1 MKLDIITSSVPF
13 LLEGAA
19 VTLKMSLGSLF
30 LGILLGTLVVTIRL
44 YGSRFL
50 VWLSIGYIELI
61 RGTPMLVQIFIIFFG
76 LPQILPIEIN
86 ETTAGI
92 LAMSI
97 NSGAYVAEIL
107 RSGIQAIPKG
117 HTEAGLSLGLSR
129 LLILRRIIF
138 PQAFV
143 RVIPPLVNEAIAL
156 LKNSSLLSAI
166 AVIELTRAGQLVAS
180 RTFRPFEMYL
190 AVSLVYLVMTMSL
203 SLCGRWFERRFQVR
217 H

>member
-1 MKLDIITSSVPF
+1 MKFDLIGASAPF
-13 LLEGAA
+13 LLQGAA
-19 VTLKMSLGSLF
+19 VTLKMSLGSLV
-30 LGILLGTLVVTIRL
+30 LGIVLGTIVVTVRL
-44 YGSRFL
+44 YGPRLL
-50 VWLSIGYIELI
+50 VWLAIGYIELI

-76 LPQILPIEIN
+76 LPQVLPIEID

-107 RSGIQAIPKG
+107 RSGIQSIPKG

-129 LLILRRIIF
+129 MLVLRRIIL

-166 AVIELTRAGQLVAS
+166 AVIELTRAGQPVAS

-190 AVSLVYLVMTMSL
+190 AVSVLYLVMTMSL
-203 SLCGRWFERRFQVR
+203 SLGGRWFEARFQVR